1 MHQPTRPRPIK
12 ARFYNATL
20 KFFFLKKVAQMF
32 QLIFFTEHEQEEKG
46 IYN

>member
-20 KFFFLKKVAQMF
+20 KFFFLIAQMF